1 MSASTE
7 RKNRQTAR
15 SEGTYRKDIAAE
27 KEAAKSRKEK
37 IKWTIIGIAIVVFF
51 ALVLYLNS
59 GAQYRSF
66 NALTVSNESV
76 SVDGTDIAA
85 DSRSFSVAE
94 VNYLY
99 NMSYV
104 NLVSSYGQYISV
116 LGLDTSKPLDEQ
128 TCSISGEQS
137 EDYTWDDYFTDAAK
151 NQLTQY
157 AAFEA
162 YAKANGI
169 TLDDEDMAEIDEAI
183 DSISD
188 TAKENNYRSA
198 NKFLSANYGK
208 GCNESVVRGIM
219 ELQTIATKVQ
229 NAIKGEPEYTAD
241 ELTAKYESV
250 KDDYD
255 KFTYSYYQVA
265 AATEKNEDGTTA
277 DPTDEAKAAASKTAN
292 DLLAKLNEGS
302 TFADAVKTVA
312 EDAEVTE
319 KTDVAGSSVETAI
332 SEWIKSADRTEGD
345 KTVIDGDTASYVVV
359 FTSRNN
365 NQAPTEESGDMNYCD
380 YVADNLLRSEYL
392 SKWGEDVFNV
402 IIEAFDNETHWASRY
417 VGR

>member
-27 KEAAKSRKEK
+27 KEAAKRRKEK
-37 IKWTIIGIAIVVFF
+37 IKWSIIGIAIVVFF

-104 NLVSSYGQYISV
+104 NLVSSYGQYTSAF
-116 LGLDTSKPLDEQ
+116 GLDISKPLDEQ
-128 TCSISGEQS
+128 QCSIIEGMG
-137 EDYTWDDYFTDAAK
+137 EDYTWDDYFTDSAK
-151 NQLTQY
+151 NQLVQF

-402 IIEAFDNETHWASRY
+402 IIEAFDSETHWASRY

>member
-27 KEAAKSRKEK
+27 KEAAKRRKEK

-66 NALTVSNESV
+66 TALTVSNEDV
-76 SVDGTDIAA
+76 SADGTDIAA

-104 NLVSSYGQYISV
+104 NLVSSYGQYTSAF
-116 LGLDTSKPLDEQ
+116 GLDISKPLDEQ
-128 TCSISGEQS
+128 QCSIIEGMG
-137 EDYTWDDYFTDAAK
+137 EDYTWDDYFTDSAK
-151 NQLTQY
+151 NQLVQF

-277 DPTDEAKAAASKTAN
+277 DPTDEAKAAASATAN
-292 DLLAKLNEGS
+292 DLLAKLNDGS
-302 TFADAVKTVA
+302 TLADAVKTVA

-319 KTDVAGSSVETAI
+319 KADVAGSSVETAL
-332 SEWIKSADRTEGD
+332 SEWIKSADRAEGD
-345 KTVIDGDTASYVVV
+345 KTVIDTDTASYVVV
-359 FTSRNN
+359 FSSRNN

-380 YVADNLLRSEYL
+380 YVADNLLRNEVL

-402 IIEAFDNETHWASRY
+402 IIEAFDSETHWASRY

>member
-27 KEAAKSRKEK
+27 KEAAKRRKEK

-104 NLVSSYGQYISV
+104 NLVSSYGQYTSAF
-116 LGLDTSKPLDEQ
+116 GLDISKPLDEQ
-128 TCSISGEQS
+128 QCSIIEGMG
-137 EDYTWDDYFTDAAK
+137 EDYTWDDYFTDSAK
-151 NQLTQY
+151 NQLVQF

-169 TLDDEDMAEIDEAI
+169 TLDDEDIAEIDEAI
-183 DSISD
+183 DSIAD

-229 NAIKGEPEYTAD
+229 ESISGEPEYTAD

-277 DPTDEAKAAASKTAN
+277 DPTDEAKAAASTTAN

-319 KTDVAGSSVETAI
+319 KADVAGSSVETAL
-332 SEWIKSADRTEGD
+332 SEWIKSADRAEGD
-345 KTVIDGDTASYVVV
+345 KTVIDTDTASYVVV
-359 FTSRNN
+359 FSSRNN

-402 IIEAFDNETHWASRY
+402 IIEAFDSETHWASRY

>member
-27 KEAAKSRKEK
+27 KEAAKRRKEK
-37 IKWTIIGIAIVVFF
+37 IKWSIIGIAIVVFF

-104 NLVSSYGQYISV
+104 NLVSSYGQYTSAF
-116 LGLDTSKPLDEQ
+116 GLDISKPLDEQ
-128 TCSISGEQS
+128 QCSIIEGMG
-137 EDYTWDDYFTDAAK
+137 EDYTWDDYFTDSAK
-151 NQLTQY
+151 NQLVQF

-183 DSISD
+183 DSIAD

-229 NAIKGEPEYTAD
+229 ESISGEPEYTAD

-277 DPTDEAKAAASKTAN
+277 DPTDEAKAAASTTAN

-319 KTDVAGSSVETAI
+319 KADVAGSSVETAL
-332 SEWIKSADRTEGD
+332 SEWIKSADRAEGD
-345 KTVIDGDTASYVVV
+345 KTVIDTDTASYVVV
-359 FTSRNN
+359 FSSRNN

-402 IIEAFDNETHWASRY
+402 IIEAFDSETHWASRY

>member
-27 KEAAKSRKEK
+27 KEAAKRRKEK

-104 NLVSSYGQYISV
+104 NLVSDYGQYTSAF
-116 LGLDTSKPLDEQ
+116 GLDISKPLDEQ
-128 TCSISGEQS
+128 QCSIIEGMG
-137 EDYTWDDYFTDAAK
+137 EDYTWDDYFTDSAK
-151 NQLTQY
+151 NQLVQF

-265 AATEKNEDGTTA
+265 AATEENEDGTTA
-277 DPTDEAKAAASKTAN
+277 EPTDEAKAAASKTAN

-402 IIEAFDNETHWASRY
+402 IIEAFDSETHWASRY